1 MAGIFSRYFT
11 QPAPPPPSAMGPQPA
26 RGPGA
31 DVRPVDY
38 LQQAAAIQGQAAAP
52 APAAPAAQEPYVIEP
67 LVQPGTRLV
76 PQDWNLM
83 NWLQQQFGV
92 PGSQQPDPQTGYRIE
107 PMIAPNAGI
116 APSAGVAPIVVPPA
130 AQQAQTAAQQSALQA
145 ALFGQGGAPASIPYP
160 PVQQPNGQQM
170 ADWLLN
176 YGNSAG
182 TIAAPGASIAPG
194 TQVAPGVT
202 VSAPQLP
209 SMSVEAVTQAGVA
222 GAEAGQ
228 NAVAAPGAV
237 KGAEEGAKAGKDAQ
251 KNDTPVKPDE
261 RGAMFLMRPRGLSG
275 PNAQR
280 EDAQELTN
288 YEGLANNAQA
298 RRLTW
303 DEYNK
308 LSDDQRRIADLN
320 KLLVR
325 SREDDLDREG
335 SMNEVQKARY
345 YANVASVFGP
355 GGTQSKTVAP
365 RTVDLLASIDY
376 NAVGKDLDDFLSLKE
391 GISVKEQKKGDADM
405 TAANAVRTRAE
416 AAFAEKPDQYW
427 NLNSAVRDNTA
438 ENKPGRALPGFKGRE
453 PEKDENDR
461 VIWTKDFLYDRMYE
475 GVRNN
480 EPDWD
485 EKNIQAL
492 LKSLEFN
499 DDDMRELGQ
508 ALYLRAQNE
517 KLYQP
522 RTSAVMSDDGKKK
535 QRSPDEI
542 LKFLGM
548 GG

>member
-11 QPAPPPPSAMGPQPA
+11 QPAPQKAAPQEANPPFPQMVQPIQNYYPTPVTPAQTPAPIILQGAAQVAQPVQQPVVQNGLGNWLLNQLNREQAEQAAPPPPPAMGPQPA
-26 RGPGA
+26 PAQPA
-31 DVRPVDY
+31 DY
-38 LQQAAAIQGQAAAP
+38 TQQATAIAQWLSMGGQNPGLPVGTQPTAQLPIQVLDLPTVNNPMPGWSVPELQAQAA
-52 APAAPAAQEPYVIEP
+52 V
-67 LVQPGTRLV
+67 
-76 PQDWNLM
+76 N
-83 NWLQQQFGV
+83 
-92 PGSQQPDPQTGYRIE
+92 
-107 PMIAPNAGI
+107 
-116 APSAGVAPIVVPPA
+116 APSGSIDNPAITQNPI
-130 AQQAQTAAQQSALQA
+130 T
-145 ALFGQGGAPASIPYP
+145 
-160 PVQQPNGQQM
+160 
-170 ADWLLN
+170 
-176 YGNSAG
+176 
-182 TIAAPGASIAPG
+182 
-194 TQVAPGVT
+194 APGV
-202 VSAPQLP
+202 
-209 SMSVEAVTQAGVA
+209 VA

-228 NAVAAPGAV
+228 NAVGAPGAV

-308 LSDDQRRIADLN
+308 LSDDQRRVADLN

-345 YANVASVFGP
+345 YSNVASVFGP
-355 GGTQSKTVAP
+355 GGTQSETVAP

-391 GISVKEQKKGDADM
+391 GISAKEQRKGDADM

-416 AAFAEKPDQYW
+416 TAFAEKPDQYW

-438 ENKPGRALPGFKGRE
+438 ENKGGRALPGFKGRE
-453 PEKDENDR
+453 PERDENNS

-485 EKNIQAL
+485 EKNIEAL
-492 LKSLEFN
+492 LTKLEF
-499 DDDMRELGQ
+499 DDADMRELGQ

-522 RTSAVMSDDGKKK
+522 GESAVMSDDGKKK
-535 QRSPDEI
+535 RRSPDEI